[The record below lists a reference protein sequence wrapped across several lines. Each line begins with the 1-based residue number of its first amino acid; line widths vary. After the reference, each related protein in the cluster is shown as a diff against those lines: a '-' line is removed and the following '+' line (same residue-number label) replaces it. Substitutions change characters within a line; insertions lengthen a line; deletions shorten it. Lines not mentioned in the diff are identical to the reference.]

1 MVKASMNGD
10 GEVFDMNE
18 ILEGL
23 KLNMTQFQKMCIAA
37 GYDFLRNV
45 KGVGI
50 QRAFEMASSE
60 GDMLEALSRKGADE
74 EYCGNFIKAMTVFN
88 HQTVFDLECCST
100 VPLKKWDTD
109 PSMDIQYLCG

>member
-1 MVKASMNGD
+1 MNGD

-23 KLNMTQFQKMCIAA
+23 KLNMTQFQKMCITA
-37 GYDFLRNV
+37 GCDFLRNV

-100 VPLKKWDTD
+100 VPLKKWDTG

>member
-23 KLNMTQFQKMCIAA
+23 KLNMTQFEKMCIAA
-37 GYDFLRNV
+37 GCDFLRNV

-50 QRAFEMASSE
+50 QRAFENGIIRRRYAR
-60 GDMLEALSRKGADE
+60 GL
-74 EYCGNFIKAMTVFN
+74 
-88 HQTVFDLECCST
+88 
-100 VPLKKWDTD
+100 VP
-109 PSMDIQYLCG
+109 